1 VEAGAYAT
9 SYIPTTTAAVT
20 RVADAA
26 SKTGISS
33 LIGQTEGTIFFDGV
47 ISGVQNAS
55 TNIINSEK
63 NTTCSFYMQRVTS
76 SSQIYAGFIFSGTT
90 TAVVNGGTIAV
101 GQRFKAAWAYKSGSN
116 ALYIN
121 GTLID
126 SNTTTFTPP
135 STFDDLFLND
145 DTTYFGYQEGVQFNQ
160 ALLFKTR
167 LTNAQLAELTA

>member
-1 VEAGAYAT
+1 MGSYAT
-9 SYIPTTTAAVT
+9 SYISTTSASAT
-20 RVADAA
+20 RVADAC

-33 LIGQTEGTIFFDGV
+33 LIGQTEGVIFFDGV
-47 ISGVQNAS
+47 INGVGNTS

-63 NTTCSFYMQRVTS
+63 NTTCSFYVQRVTS
-76 SSQIYAGFIFSGTT
+76 SSQINAGFIFSGST

-101 GQRFKAAWAYKSGSN
+101 GQRIKIGWAYKSGSN

-126 SNTTTFTPP
+126 SNSTTFTPP

-145 DTTYFGYQEGVQFNQ
+145 DTTFFGYQEAVQFNQ
-160 ALLFKTR
+160 VAVFKTR
-167 LTNAQLAELTA
+167 LTNAELASLTTI